1 MMAYPCVVCL
11 NIFDSE
17 EEFLGHRHQPGFA
30 GEIFYDVRTGKAI
43 NAKRASVADQSSE
56 IQGSNSVENRGSNP
70 AVEREAPQEGI

>member
-1 MMAYPCVVCL
+1 MMAYPCSVCL

-30 GEIFYDVRTGKAI
+30 GEIFYDVRTGRAI

-56 IQGSNSVENRGSNP
+56 IQESNMENRGLNP
-70 AVEREAPQEGI
+70 AAEREAPQEGI

>member
-1 MMAYPCVVCL
+1 MMAYPCSVCL
-11 NIFDSE
+11 NVFDSE

-56 IQGSNSVENRGSNP
+56 IQGSNVDRGLNP
-70 AVEREAPQEGI
+70 AAERKAPQEGI